1 MKFKIKFYFLSA
13 ISSLFFLNSFALE
26 RPNVTISSI
35 QEFAELYSQ
44 NSSHLKLINNKDL
57 SDSIVLFK
65 NLAIQHVDLDRPN
78 KASLYLEKYI
88 DYTADFSIL
97 NKETFVKLS
106 STKSFNRLSDKYLPK
121 FNALDFFYFYIA
133 LIGFYIAIVLNFTKN
148 TDKKGKRLISGFIA
162 VQAFFILDYV
172 FYSTNY
178 QFKYAHTYLMS
189 SSVALL
195 YGPLLFFY
203 FKRIIQQYQFKRTDL
218 LHFLPTVVLLF
229 FLLPVYNLPFEEKVK
244 IQLGTST
251 IYSQNDFLYI
261 IFIPK
266 LLSITIYGFLISKL
280 YLKKEKTNQ
289 FKNKNAIA
297 FWKKGVY
304 RMYVFYVVSY
314 LVYGIAISGIF
325 FNPNSYLYQ
334 SQIVAMSLMVL
345 YMAYMA
351 QVQPQVFSKEVILS
365 DKTFFSK
372 YQKSGLTKSLS
383 EELKEQLIYLFE
395 KKKIYKDNALNLDAL
410 SDKLNT
416 SRHNTSQIINEHFN
430 MSFFELINK
439 FRIDEAIKLLQN
451 DTSRSLQIID
461 IAYEVGFN
469 NKVTFNKAFKKETSI
484 TPSQLV
490 SSLNNERR

>member
-1 MKFKIKFYFLSA
+1 MKFKIKFCFLSA
-13 ISSLFFLNSFALE
+13 IFSLFVLNSFALG
-26 RPNVTISSI
+26 RSNVSINSI
-35 QEFAELYSQ
+35 QEFAERYGTNHSRLE
-44 NSSHLKLINNKDL
+44 LINKNYIN
-57 SDSIVLFK
+57 DSTALFK
-65 NLAIQHVDLDRPN
+65 SLAIQHAGLDQPN
-78 KASLYLEKYI
+78 STLLYLEKYI
-88 DYTADFSIL
+88 NYTADFSIL
-97 NKETFVKLS
+97 NSHTFTKI
-106 STKSFNRLSDKYLPK
+106 STTNNFKRLADKYLPK
-121 FNALDFFYFYIA
+121 FNAFDFFYFYIA

-148 TDKKGKRLISGFIA
+148 TDKIGKRLISGFIA

-203 FKRIIQQYQFKRTDL
+203 FKRIIQQYQFKKSDILHL
-218 LHFLPTVVLLF
+218 LPSVILLF
-229 FLLPVYNLPFEEKVK
+229 FLLPVYNLPFDEKVK

-251 IYSQNDFLYI
+251 LYTPNDFLYI
-261 IFIPK
+261 VFIPK
-266 LLSITIYGFLISKL
+266 LLSITLYGFLISKL
-280 YLKKEKTNQ
+280 YLTKQKVNQ
-289 FKNKNAIA
+289 FKNKTAIS

-304 RMYVFYVVSY
+304 RMYIFYVVSY
-314 LVYGIAISGIF
+314 LVYGIAISGVLF
-325 FNPNSYLYQ
+325 SPNSYLYQ

-395 KKKIYKDNALNLDAL
+395 KKKIYKDNALNLDTL
-410 SDKLNT
+410 SSKLNT
-416 SRHNTSQIINEHFN
+416 SRHHTSQIINEHFN

-439 FRIDEAIKLLQN
+439 FRINEAVKLLEE
-451 DTSRSLQIID
+451 DATHTLQIID

-490 SSLNNERR
+490 SSLSKSKG